1 MYVQQW
7 KIKNVYA
14 YPLYFIIEFDNM
26 IKIMNNNTRSI
37 LAILSQLYSKPN
49 SLNDFYCKNNSFT
62 FTKLSKI

>member
-14 YPLYFIIEFDNM
+14 YSLYFTIEFDNI
-26 IKIMNNNTRSI
+26 IKIFDGYRI
-37 LAILSQLYSKPN
+37 LAILSQIYSKPN

>member
-14 YPLYFIIEFDNM
+14 YPLYFIIEFDNI
-26 IKIMNNNTRSI
+26 IKIMSNNIS
-37 LAILSQLYSKPN
+37 AILSQLYSKPN

-62 FTKLSKI
+62 